1 MTAYEKVSEIL
12 EDNLSKLGNGDRQF
26 LISRLENKLEERK
39 AALYTTMVKKVI
51 NDIQNLCDAGFEDSK
66 AFYYCGI
73 YDWETLL
80 KLIKEDKE
88 VED

>member
-1 MTAYEKVSEIL
+1 MTTYEKVSEML
-12 EDNLSKLGNGDRQF
+12 EDNLSKLSNEDLQF
-26 LISRLENKLEERK
+26 LIARLEQKFEERR
-39 AALYTTMVKKVI
+39 AVLYATMVKKVI

>member
-1 MTAYEKVSEIL
+1 MTTYEKVSEML
-12 EDNLSKLGNGDRQF
+12 EDNLSKLSNEE
-26 LISRLENKLEERK
+26 ISRLEQKFEERR
-39 AALYTTMVKKVI
+39 AILYTNMVKKVI
-51 NDIQNLCDAGFEDSK
+51 NDIQNLCDAGFEDFK